1 MVRCG
6 WFTSVFFFFLMIRR
20 PPRSTLF
27 PYTTLFRS
35 SLLPK
40 SRPCLRTRPAD
51 PRRVRPPTG
60 RAVWPSA
67 LLPLIRFA
75 TDSGFLPGGSSS
87 FEAFDIRL
95 CSHLASRLLVSYS
108 PGFVQTKFRLAGVLM
123 GLISL
128 LPREDQ
134 YFDLFTQ
141 MTLYIS
147 AAARE
152 LKEMLADKN
161 RDYEEYAQRIK
172 GLEHACDELT
182 HNISTRL
189 NKSFITPFDRE
200 DIYMMSSALDDIVD
214 LIDDAARAIIIFD
227 VQEITDY
234 ARDFADVIVRMAE
247 QLKEIVSTLQRPKNV
262 TQRLVEIHRLENEG
276 DDLYHAAIAELFHD
290 PPDALTVVK
299 WKEIYEKLEA
309 AVDRCENVAN
319 IIESVII
326 KHT

>member
-1 MVRCG
+1 
-6 WFTSVFFFFLMIRR
+6 
-20 PPRSTLF
+20 
-27 PYTTLFRS
+27 
-35 SLLPK
+35 
-40 SRPCLRTRPAD
+40 
-51 PRRVRPPTG
+51 
-60 RAVWPSA
+60 
-67 LLPLIRFA
+67 
-75 TDSGFLPGGSSS
+75 
-87 FEAFDIRL
+87 
-95 CSHLASRLLVSYS
+95 
-108 PGFVQTKFRLAGVLM
+108 M

-161 RDYEEYAQRIK
+161 HAYAEYAKRIK

-182 HNISTRL
+182 HSISTRL

-200 DIYMMSSALDDIVD
+200 DIYMMSTALDDIVD

-227 VQEITDY
+227 IGEIRDY
-234 ARDFADVIVRMAE
+234 AHDFAGVIERMAD
-247 QLKEIVSTLQRPKNV
+247 QLREIVATLQKPKNI
-262 TQRLVEIHRLENEG
+262 TQRLVEIHRLENDG
-276 DDLYHAAIAELFHD
+276 DDIYHAAIAELFHEERD
-290 PPDALTVVK
+290 PLTVIK